1 MGFIVHS
8 MCFVVLLSACYA
20 DDSMESTVIR
30 CNHQCSI
37 ETVECSANC
46 RMEDVLDKLD
56 VLSCLADCK
65 LKSETCDTTCICL
78 TDCASR
84 MKGCGQLCKS
94 HSFQTSHDRRECY
107 AECSYE
113 TEQCRNKCNQWWVV
127 NVNMRK
133 DLKNIFFLYF
143 TIFKIDKKYVQLILV
158 FLNK

>member
-1 MGFIVHS
+1 MNIIVYRKS
-8 MCFVVLLSACYA
+8 NQSLLGSFNFPADSDAPCLKYNKILLSACYA

-46 RMEDVLDKLD
+46 RMEDVLDKSD

-113 TEQCRNKCNQWWVV
+113 TEQCRNKCNQ
-127 NVNMRK
+127 
-133 DLKNIFFLYF
+133 
-143 TIFKIDKKYVQLILV
+143 
-158 FLNK
+158 

>member
-46 RMEDVLDKLD
+46 RMEDVLDKSD

-65 LKSETCDTTCICL
+65 LKSETCDTTCIAWRIVRAEWKVVVNS
-78 TDCASR
+78 ASR
-84 MKGCGQLCKS
+84 TASRPVMTEGSAMLNAVMK
-94 HSFQTSHDRRECY
+94 
-107 AECSYE
+107 
-113 TEQCRNKCNQWWVV
+113 RNNAAT
-127 NVNMRK
+127 NVISEELSMWMRK
-133 DLKNIFFLYF
+133 DLVEISFFCTLLF
-143 TIFKIDKKYVQLILV
+143 SK
-158 FLNK
+158 